1 MVESRLVYMCQ
12 DWSMALVGHGMS
24 QDLEHLAKW
33 GVNVPE
39 GVDESRLV

>member
-1 MVESRLVYMCQ
+1 MYMCQ

-39 GVDESRLV
+39 GVNESRLV